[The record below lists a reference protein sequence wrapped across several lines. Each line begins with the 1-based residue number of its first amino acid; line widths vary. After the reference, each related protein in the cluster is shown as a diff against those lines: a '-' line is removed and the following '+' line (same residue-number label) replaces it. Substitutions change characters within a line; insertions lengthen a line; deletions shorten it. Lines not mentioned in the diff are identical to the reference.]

1 LSKLADHQDVIN
13 PAAHVRLP
21 VQGVASTAEELHALE
36 EAEFAAWQDALAAKA
51 QQLAAAAGDSSP
63 APSAVHSSSTGPV
76 CASAAGAA
84 SGDAQKQQAD
94 NRLQQ
99 GLAAGP
105 GLISCYEGRLE
116 YWRQL
121 WRTLEMST
129 VICMIVDAR

>member
-1 LSKLADHQDVIN
+1 M
-13 PAAHVRLP
+13 
-21 VQGVASTAEELHALE
+21 QGIASTAEQLHALE
-36 EAEFAAWQDALAAKA
+36 EADFAAWQDTLAAQA
-51 QQLAAAAGDSSP
+51 HQLAAAAGDSSP
-63 APSAVHSSSTGPV
+63 ARSAAHSSSTGQ
-76 CASAAGAA
+76 ASALAAGGA
-84 SGDAQKQQAD
+84 SGNVSMQQAD

>member
-1 LSKLADHQDVIN
+1 M
-13 PAAHVRLP
+13 RLP
-21 VQGVASTAEELHALE
+21 VQGIASTAGELHALE
-36 EAEFAAWQDALAAKA
+36 EAEFAAWQEALAAKA
-51 QQLAAAAGDSSP
+51 QQLAAAAGGTSP
-63 APSAVHSSSTGPV
+63 APSAAHSSSTGLAR
-76 CASAAGAA
+76 ASAAGWA
-84 SGDAQKQQAD
+84 SVDAQQQQGD

-105 GLISCYEGRLE
+105 GLVSCYEGRLE